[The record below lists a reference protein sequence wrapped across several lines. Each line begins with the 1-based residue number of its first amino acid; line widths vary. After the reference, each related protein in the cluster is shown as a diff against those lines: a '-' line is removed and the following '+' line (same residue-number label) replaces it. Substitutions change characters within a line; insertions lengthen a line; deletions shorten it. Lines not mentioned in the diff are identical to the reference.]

1 MTRPAPSTS
10 SQAEAGHASAPPVP
24 GRGPLDSVDHAW
36 LRMDD
41 PTNLMVVTGVLM
53 FDDRLPMPAL
63 RDLLSHRLLRLPRF
77 TQRVTEDLVGGT
89 WEPALDFDLDDHLVT
104 ETLPEGA
111 DPETAL
117 QALCSLLMTQPLD
130 PAKPRWQFHLVER
143 YGTGS
148 AVIVRVHHCI
158 GDGLALIY
166 VLLSMSDQGSVPAV
180 AAPAADAPDQVGG
193 WTAVG
198 RALGTVAAAVVQVPV
213 ALARGLAAAI
223 ADPSRLADAGALV
236 ASGAGALSKLLLM
249 DPDPP
254 SPFKGPL
261 VVAKRVAWSSAYD
274 IATFKRIG
282 KTTGCTI
289 NDVLM
294 AALAGALRRYLLTM
308 ERQVPS
314 TFAIRGIVPVNLR
327 AFEKAH
333 ELGNQFGLVFLELP
347 LGLDEPLDRLFAVR
361 ARMQAI
367 KRSPE
372 ATLVYQLL
380 RVAGAAPRAVFDILV
395 DLFDKKATAV
405 VTNVMGPREV
415 VTFAG
420 ATMAKGMFWVP
431 CAGRLGMGV
440 SLISYAGRV
449 WLGLQ
454 TDADLVPE
462 PARVLQ
468 HFSDEVHVLAA
479 LAAEPAR
486 RGRHHDG
493 GGTVQ
498 A

>member
-1 MTRPAPSTS
+1 MPVRS
-10 SQAEAGHASAPPVP
+10 SP
-24 GRGPLDSVDHAW
+24 
-36 LRMDD
+36 
-41 PTNLMVVTGVLM
+41 
-53 FDDRLPMPAL
+53 
-63 RDLLSHRLLRLPRF
+63 
-77 TQRVTEDLVGGT
+77 
-89 WEPALDFDLDDHLVT
+89 
-104 ETLPEGA
+104 
-111 DPETAL
+111 
-117 QALCSLLMTQPLD
+117 
-130 PAKPRWQFHLVER
+130 
-143 YGTGS
+143 
-148 AVIVRVHHCI
+148 
-158 GDGLALIY
+158 
-166 VLLSMSDQGSVPAV
+166 
-180 AAPAADAPDQVGG
+180 
-193 WTAVG
+193 
-198 RALGTVAAAVVQVPV
+198 
-213 ALARGLAAAI
+213 
-223 ADPSRLADAGALV
+223 
-236 ASGAGALSKLLLM
+236 SGAGALSKLLLM

-261 VVAKRVAWSSAYD
+261 VVGKRVAWSSAFD
-274 IATFKRIG
+274 IATFKQIG
-282 KTTGCTI
+282 KATGCTI

-294 AALAGALRRYLLTM
+294 AALAGALRRYLLALKR
-308 ERQVPS
+308 EVPS

-361 ARMQAI
+361 TRMQAI

-372 ATLVYQLL
+372 AALVYQLL
-380 RVAGAAPRAVFDILV
+380 RLAGAAPRAVFDILV

-454 TDADLVPE
+454 TDAELVPE

-468 HFSDEVHVLAA
+468 HFSDEVDVLAA
-479 LAAEPAR
+479 LAAEPTR
-486 RGRHHDG
+486 HRPHHDG
-493 GGTVQ
+493 AGTVPL
-498 A
+498 